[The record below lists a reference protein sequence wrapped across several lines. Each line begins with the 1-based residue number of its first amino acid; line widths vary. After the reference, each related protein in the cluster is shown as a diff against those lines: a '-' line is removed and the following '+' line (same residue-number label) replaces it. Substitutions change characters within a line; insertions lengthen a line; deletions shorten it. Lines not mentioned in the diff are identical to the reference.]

1 MAEKYRVAVVWH
13 RSDAPQKDECWY
25 VDFNNPNG
33 ETGTPAKV
41 IHHIIKYR
49 SCGGLSADEI
59 SAFINDAQAGNVKIA
74 YGKNIR
80 LDEPEKMPHTV
91 VQYTN
96 IMHSVNNFNASLYTK
111 ELNENK
117 SLGYGYGF
125 GYVIF
130 KEEELNDE
138 EKNIISEC
146 KNIVLENDKSDISFR
161 FIELLI
167 SLIKETTLFETDYST
182 PANYGRLD
190 NTIKF
195 DTEDVYTYKDAKEKL
210 DKITEYVTNIY
221 DEIANLFG
229 YRLYQKLEDGNL
241 IEFPEVLLSS
251 RNIRSTKLQAV
262 KFKEVNKPL
271 CEIYQQLLDDH
282 MLDKTNCNKKFR
294 CAFVLGDD
302 SASVIEH
309 NFYGKDK
316 YMLDLSKVSMD
327 SFKSIPDC
335 IAFSDGDGDDDEGID
350 RIVIWGDTKD
360 LYDTMG
366 GEAFL
371 KIATRTKK

>member
-13 RSDAPQKDECWY
+13 RPDAPQKEECWY

-49 SCGGLSADEI
+49 SCGGLDVEQI
-59 SAFINDAQAGNVKIA
+59 SEFINDAKAGNVKVA

-80 LDEPEKMPHTV
+80 LDEPEKMPHHI

-111 ELNENK
+111 ELNGNK
-117 SLGYGYGF
+117 SLGYGF

-138 EKNIISEC
+138 EKNVISEC
-146 KNIVLENDKSDISFR
+146 QNIIAENDKVDTSFY
-161 FIELLI
+161 FIQLLV
-167 SLIKETTLFETDYST
+167 SLIKKPYGLMDTSLGVYG
-182 PANYGRLD
+182 NYGRLN
-190 NTIKF
+190 NTIEF
-195 DTEDVYTYKDAKEKL
+195 DTKDVYTYKDSKEKL
-210 DKITEYVTNIY
+210 DNITKHITNIY
-221 DEIANLFG
+221 NEIVDLFG
-229 YRLYQKLEDGNL
+229 YRLYQKLDDGNL

-251 RNIRSTKLQAV
+251 RNIKSTALQAI
-262 KFKEVNKPL
+262 KCKEVNKPM

-282 MLDKTNCNKKFR
+282 MLDKANCCGTFQR
-294 CAFVLGDD
+294 FCVLGDD
-302 SASVIEH
+302 SVNIIEH

-316 YMLDLSKVSMD
+316 YMLDLSKVSMN
-327 SFKSIPDC
+327 SFESVPNC
-335 IAFSDGDGDDDEGID
+335 ITFSDNDDDNDEGID

>member
-13 RSDAPQKDECWY
+13 RSDTAQKDECWY

-33 ETGTPAKV
+33 NTGTPSKV

-49 SCGGLSADEI
+49 SYGGLSADEI
-59 SAFINDAQAGNVKIA
+59 SKFINDAKAGNVKIA

-80 LDEPEKMPHTV
+80 LDEPGKMPHHV

-96 IMHSVNNFNASLYTK
+96 VMHSVNNFNASLYTK
-111 ELNENK
+111 ELDGNK
-117 SLGYGYGF
+117 SLGYGF

-138 EKNIISEC
+138 EKDVILEC
-146 KNIVLENDKSDISFR
+146 QNIVLENDKSDTSFC
-161 FIELLI
+161 FIQLLI
-167 SLIKETTLFETDYST
+167 SLIKETELFDTDCST

-190 NTIKF
+190 NTINF
-195 DTEDVYTYKDAKEKL
+195 DTKDVYTYKDAKEKL
-210 DKITEYVTNIY
+210 DKITKYVTDIY
-221 DEIANLFG
+221 NKIVDLFG
-229 YRLYQKLEDGNL
+229 YRLYQKFKDGNL

-251 RNIRSTKLQAV
+251 RNIKSTALQAI
-262 KFKEVNKPL
+262 KCKEVNKPM

-282 MLDKTNCNKKFR
+282 MLDKANDSVTFKKS
-294 CAFVLGDD
+294 CVLGDD
-302 SASVIEH
+302 SVSIIEH

-327 SFKSIPDC
+327 DFESIPDC
-335 IAFSDGDGDDDEGID
+335 IVFGDCDEIE

>member
-59 SAFINDAQAGNVKIA
+59 SKFINDAKAGNVKIA

-80 LDEPEKMPHTV
+80 LDEPEKMPHHV

-96 IMHSVNNFNASLYTK
+96 VMHSVNNFNASLYTK
-111 ELNENK
+111 ELDGNK
-117 SLGYGYGF
+117 SLGYSF

-138 EKNIISEC
+138 EKNVVLEC
-146 KNIVLENDKSDISFR
+146 QNIVLENDKSDISFR
-161 FIELLI
+161 FIQLLI
-167 SLIKETTLFETDYST
+167 SLIKETELFDTNCST
-182 PANYGRLD
+182 PANYGRID

-195 DTEDVYTYKDAKEKL
+195 DTEDVYTYKDAEEKL
-210 DKITEYVTNIY
+210 DKITKYVTNIY
-221 DEIANLFG
+221 NEIVDLFG
-229 YRLYQKLEDGNL
+229 YRLYQKLEGGDL

-251 RNIRSTKLQAV
+251 RSIRSTDLQV
-262 KFKEVNKPL
+262 IKCKEVNKPL

-282 MLDKTNCNKKFR
+282 MLDKTNCNKKFK
-294 CAFVLGDD
+294 CTCVLGDD
-302 SASVIEH
+302 SVSVIEH

-316 YMLDLSKVSMD
+316 YMLDLSHVSMNG
-327 SFKSIPDC
+327 FKSIPDC
-335 IAFSDGDGDDDEGID
+335 IAFSDGDSDNDEGID